1 MFPEL
6 TVAVT
11 LSPLPE
17 RLKARGGHGEGICH
31 SLSAKLNTEENLES
45 RLVCTERSE
54 NWLKNTCC
62 LLDQRSAGSDVMG
75 LWPQIH
81 VLCAPCAAAEEHV
94 HPS

>member
-31 SLSAKLNTEENLES
+31 SLSVKLNTEENLES
-45 RLVCTERSE
+45 RLACTERSE

-62 LLDQRSAGSDVMG
+62 LLDQRERC
-75 LWPQIH
+75 Q
-81 VLCAPCAAAEEHV
+81 
-94 HPS
+94 

>member
-31 SLSAKLNTEENLES
+31 SLSVKLNTEENLES
-45 RLVCTERSE
+45 RLVRSE
-54 NWLKNTCC
+54 NCLENACC
-62 LLDQRSAGSDVMG
+62 LLEQLSGASSDVMG